1 MSLRRQHWM
10 GKAGFARSTDCSAA
24 VPGEKRMYVSGTDAG
39 KRLDAVPIAKGSQCK
54 KGKC

>member
-1 MSLRRQHWM
+1 M

-24 VPGEKRMYVSGTDAG
+24 VPGEKGMYVSGTDAG